1 MKQTLEQALT
11 KRAWRDPD
19 FARLLETDPRSA
31 LEAIGVEVSGNDR
44 SQGHGLTKLSVPS
57 SWRGHLLT
65 DRLALDWYRARGLVV
80 EAKHCD
86 SHLVWSW

>member
-31 LEAIGVEVSGNDR
+31 LEAIGVEVSGNVIDLKAMA
-44 SQGHGLTKLSVPS
+44 SQNSPCLRHGAVIS
-57 SWRGHLLT
+57 
-65 DRLALDWYRARGLVV
+65 
-80 EAKHCD
+80 
-86 SHLVWSW
+86 

>member
-44 SQGHGLTKLSVPS
+44 S
-57 SWRGHLLT
+57 
-65 DRLALDWYRARGLVV
+65 
-80 EAKHCD
+80 
-86 SHLVWSW
+86 